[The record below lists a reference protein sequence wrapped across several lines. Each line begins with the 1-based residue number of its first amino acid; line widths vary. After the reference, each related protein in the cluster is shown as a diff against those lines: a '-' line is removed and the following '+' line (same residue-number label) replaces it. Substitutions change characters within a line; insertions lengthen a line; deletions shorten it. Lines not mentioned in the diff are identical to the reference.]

1 MMQPCHAPKR
11 NDFVPWR
18 ANGRIRVNRRSPM
31 TETAPAEQVVTS
43 PTYMADIRFFFR
55 PDDIDHMASKGI
67 DLGTYEGVK
76 KNALTIYAHTAPP
89 AGDMPPDVAGKWGP
103 E

>member
-1 MMQPCHAPKR
+1 
-11 NDFVPWR
+11 
-18 ANGRIRVNRRSPM
+18 M

-103 E
+103 ERSQTFRNWIINGYPQGSATSTGPK